1 MEGNLWLYRLYF
13 RVVILL
19 WLPVSLSAVDLPN
32 LTFRTITISDGLS
45 NNIINTIYKDK
56 RGFIWLGTQTGLD
69 RFDGINMKSFL
80 QFSGRTIFSIAE
92 TDSVYLW
99 VGTDKGLWKLD
110 RKTDQ
115 VESVTL
121 DTKSL
126 EVRSVFVSQTG
137 RLLVGTTH
145 GLFIYQESAFRKVL
159 FGSNALSSINFITGI
174 VEGYKDTFWLTSQGG
189 LIEYNI
195 ETGQSKV
202 YTYQDDEKFVSYF
215 SCLALLKEKLYLGTA
230 GSGMLVFDIGKAAF
244 SICPEVE
251 NGYIKSIITV
261 NDEIWVG
268 TNGSGIRIIS
278 ASTGKEL
285 SAIEHTSN
293 ADAICSN
300 AVYSLLKEDDMLWV
314 GTYMG
319 GLSYTPAHGSFFS
332 VYSYP
337 ELFNSYNMNVRAFWV
352 DADGKKVIGTRDGLY
367 YISET
372 EQRIRHYTHR
382 NSILRSDI
390 ILSVKPFN
398 RDFLI
403 GTYGGGL
410 YLLHRNTGELS
421 FFQSD
426 QCFMQGSF
434 NGYERDVN
442 NKLWIGSSKGVYV
455 YDHLTGEY
463 EVYNSRNSSLSVNS
477 VFSLKADSKGR
488 MWLGTGGAV
497 FMYDRAA
504 GVFKSDVFPEHV
516 LPYTKSVRFIY
527 EDKKK
532 NLWFCDDKEGVVKVD
547 ESFTTFEH
555 ITIDD
560 FLPNNSVMS
569 IVEDPKNGGL
579 WFATQRGLLYI
590 KEEENYHKIFSLYD
604 GIPGYIFNSP
614 VQITDDNT
622 VWWGNERGLVCY
634 DAVKSWSEIGTKRSS
649 LP

>member
-1 MEGNLWLYRLYF
+1 MEGNLWLYRLYLW
-13 RVVILL
+13 VAILL
-19 WLPVSLSAVDLPN
+19 WLPVSLPAVDLPN

-56 RGFIWLGTQTGLD
+56 RGFTWLGTQTGLD
-69 RFDGINMKSFL
+69 RFDGINVKSFL

-99 VGTDKGLWKLD
+99 VGTDKGLWRLD

-115 VESVTL
+115 VKLVTL

-145 GLFIYQESAFRKVL
+145 GLFIYQENTFRKVL
-159 FGSNALSSINFITGI
+159 FGSNALSSTNFLTGI
-174 VEGYKDTFWLTSQGG
+174 VEGHKDTFWLTSQGG

-195 ETGQSKV
+195 VTGQSEV
-202 YTYQDDEKFVSYF
+202 YTYQGDERFVNYF
-215 SCLALLKEKLYLGTA
+215 SCLTLLKEKLYLGTA
-230 GSGMLVFDIGKAAF
+230 GNGMLVFDIGKTAF

-251 NGYIKSIITV
+251 NGYIKSIIAV

-300 AVYSLLKEDDMLWV
+300 AVYSLLKEDDMLFV

-367 YISET
+367 YISEM
-372 EQRIRHYTHR
+372 ERRIRHYTHR

-421 FFQSD
+421 FLQSD

-497 FMYDRAA
+497 FMYLCMIGLMEYLNRM
-504 GVFKSDVFPEHV
+504 FF
-516 LPYTKSVRFIY
+516 R
-527 EDKKK
+527 
-532 NLWFCDDKEGVVKVD
+532 NMFCHILKVYG
-547 ESFTTFEH
+547 SFMRIKRRICGF
-555 ITIDD
+555 
-560 FLPNNSVMS
+560 VM
-569 IVEDPKNGGL
+569 IR
-579 WFATQRGLLYI
+579 RGWL
-590 KEEENYHKIFSLYD
+590 
-604 GIPGYIFNSP
+604 
-614 VQITDDNT
+614 
-622 VWWGNERGLVCY
+622 R
-634 DAVKSWSEIGTKRSS
+634 
-649 LP
+649 